1 MQQNQSI
8 TVTNT
13 ITEMNMTTENLWQ
26 AAVAVLGA
34 LGGLDLLKWTANLIM
49 NRRNNARMADSQADL
64 SEFHTMKEMIEF
76 LQQQLKEKEERFAEQ
91 TGLVRSLNGEVISL
105 TQAKAA
111 VELDHALHRCDNL
124 TCPHRLP
131 PNAFTSVTSTS
142 IQNT

>member
-1 MQQNQSI
+1 
-8 TVTNT
+8 
-13 ITEMNMTTENLWQ
+13 MNMTTENLWQ

-34 LGGLDLLKWTANLIM
+34 LGGLDLLKWTANLVL

-111 VELDHALHRCDNL
+111 VELDLPSPPPSQRLHLRQHKD
-124 TCPHRLP
+124 
-131 PNAFTSVTSTS
+131 
-142 IQNT
+142 

>member
-1 MQQNQSI
+1 
-8 TVTNT
+8 
-13 ITEMNMTTENLWQ
+13 MTTENLWQ

-34 LGGLDLLKWTANLIM
+34 LGGLDLLKWTANLVL

-76 LQQQLKEKEERFAEQ
+76 LQQQLKEK
-91 TGLVRSLNGEVISL
+91 
-105 TQAKAA
+105 AA

-131 PNAFTSVTSTS
+131 PNAFTSV
-142 IQNT
+142 NTKTN

>member
-1 MQQNQSI
+1 
-8 TVTNT
+8 
-13 ITEMNMTTENLWQ
+13 MNMTTENLWQ

-34 LGGLDLLKWTANLIM
+34 LGGLDLLKWTANLVL

-131 PNAFTSVTSTS
+131 PNAFTSVTSTP

>member
-111 VELDHALHRCDNL
+111 VELDLALHRCDNL

-131 PNAFTSVTSTS
+131 PNAFTSV
-142 IQNT
+142 NTKTN

>member
-1 MQQNQSI
+1 
-8 TVTNT
+8 
-13 ITEMNMTTENLWQ
+13 MNMTTENLWQ

-34 LGGLDLLKWTANLIM
+34 LGGLDLLKWTANLVL

-131 PNAFTSVTSTS
+131 PNAFTSVSPVS
-142 IQNT
+142 NQNT